1 MLLTKL
7 GLSNSCNDCR
17 TLLLGPPLAYRI
29 LEKHVGRSDVS
40 NPVIDCK
47 REDRLEQLPLLSDYI
62 TTVAWWYSQW
72 NEWCGSMPVGL
83 SYCMQ
88 QQLNF
93 LGPCSA
99 YGLSTDPHT
108 EETYV
113 WRQRSGTKEEIE
125 MDKRVVG
132 RFTVSNQAES
142 RGQLP
147 ALRDK
152 SSEMYPELASLMRI
166 LGLARSSL
174 SCWLC
179 SSTRRY
185 RSSDMD
191 RAVLMEGR
199 IKLSRK
205 LLDSKQGETA
215 AINVLLKTCNATTG
229 TR

>member
-1 MLLTKL
+1 M
-7 GLSNSCNDCR
+7 
-17 TLLLGPPLAYRI
+17 AYRI
-29 LEKHVGRSDVS
+29 LEKHVS

-47 REDRLEQLPLLSDYI
+47 REDRLEQLPLPSDYI

-72 NEWCGSMPVGL
+72 NEWCGSMLVDLLGL
-83 SYCMQ
+83 SYCVQ

-99 YGLSTDPHT
+99 YGPSAFSTDPHT

-152 SSEMYPELASLMRI
+152 SSEKYPELASLTRI

-174 SCWLC
+174 SRWLC

-185 RSSDMD
+185 RNSDMD
-191 RAVLMEGR
+191 RAVLMGGR

-205 LLDSKQGETA
+205 LRKRVQCDNGDEVKVVDRTDTRDFLDDS
-215 AINVLLKTCNATTG
+215 IW
-229 TR
+229 